1 MPQSQAVSLTF
12 DQAVASPDRAVGAGR
27 FDAAGRSLPAEMLPA
42 EIPFGGI
49 RFSLGSPATFNAVT
63 PRGQTIALPAGTY
76 TRLYLLAAGDGDQ
89 RAAFRVGDTP
99 VELVIQDW
107 GGYIGLWDNRIWKA
121 REEPMPPR
129 PGAPAPPPS
138 TPPRMRT
145 VMDFAGLTPGFIKRA
160 PVAWFASHR
169 HATDGSN
176 DPYAYA
182 YLFAYAI
189 DVPPGAKTLTLP
201 ANERIRILA
210 ITAANEGTL
219 LRPVQPLYDTLE
231 R

>member
-1 MPQSQAVSLTF
+1 
-12 DQAVASPDRAVGAGR
+12 
-27 FDAAGRSLPAEMLPA
+27 
-42 EIPFGGI
+42 
-49 RFSLGSPATFNAVT
+49 
-63 PRGQTIALPAGTY
+63 
-76 TRLYLLAAGDGDQ
+76 
-89 RAAFRVGDTP
+89 
-99 VELVIQDW
+99 VIQDW

-121 REEPMPPR
+121 REELVKPR
-129 PGAPAPPPS
+129 AGAAAPPPG

-176 DPYAYA
+176 DPYAYS

-189 DVPPGAKTLTLP
+189 DVPAGAKTLTLP

-210 ITAANEGTL
+210 ITVANEGAL